1 MTARP
6 IRRNAQ
12 TPDRNG
18 KIFYTS
24 TTSLSHISKICG
36 HVIVRTNLVILL
48 EKEYEHL
55 MEVYARNKVEVVCSL
70 PYYRAPEMDKV
81 RGAGAF
87 DKAIKV
93 IRRLNAMGYGRNP
106 ELVLNMVYNPAGA
119 FFPPDQEAMEKEYK
133 QKA

>member
-1 MTARP
+1 
-6 IRRNAQ
+6 
-12 TPDRNG
+12 
-18 KIFYTS
+18 
-24 TTSLSHISKICG
+24 
-36 HVIVRTNLVILL
+36 
-48 EKEYEHL
+48 

-119 FFPPDQEAMEKEYK
+119 FFPPDQEAMEKNINRSYCRISELNSIVFTLCIIIRWEDSERS
-133 QKA
+133 